1 MNYDNAKKI
10 VDYLQ
15 SKGYDAKLREDYAAR
30 GSFGQRTAGILV
42 PNNVKS
48 YLMVGVAAGALNIDE
63 LPTCEDD
70 MMFSKILY

>member
-15 SKGYDAKLREDYAAR
+15 NKGYDAKLREDYAAR

-42 PNNVKS
+42 PN
-48 YLMVGVAAGALNIDE
+48 
-63 LPTCEDD
+63 
-70 MMFSKILY
+70 KIGRAHV